1 MKTLASE
8 GETNIMSIVR
18 STNSTWTEVDRN
30 IKFLEN
36 AGIVESRYLQNQR
49 LIKLTKKSDKVE
61 AVLKALR
68 ILEMA
73 NLTQTF

>member
-1 MKTLASE
+1 
-8 GETNIMSIVR
+8 MSLVR

-36 AGIVESRYLQNQR
+36 AGIVESRFLQNQR
-49 LIKLTKKSDKVE
+49 LIKLKQKSSKVE

-73 NLTQTF
+73 NLTQSIM